1 MENSKEKEKPSEN
14 NKNEL
19 KPIENITV
27 LKEWEVFPKNKT
39 EKNPYRQISFDMGDE
54 NYTLTY
60 VDTSVENVGK
70 RFEVSL
76 YLTDSKEQAYFY
88 YLNETPYEDD
98 RLEEKEWLFIN
109 PEYLLEEMW
118 YSLTCNEELKDFFL
132 KKDYC
137 ELFPEQYGKPLP
149 ELPMDDKNI
158 PDVELIVNNSFH
170 YHKHNTAEDTL
181 PQPIVFKNYKDVE
194 CDSHG
199 KEEKRAEH
207 IIKIFKEKNIP
218 CLFEEIKFKN
228 GNKEVKLSLEEDNT
242 FQNPFLKF
250 KTEGDQIKE
259 IKYFENIQPVTK
271 KTMKNVLNDFEE
283 LPELLI
289 LGKENGE
296 YELGYKYIENLKKEL
311 INGTHN
317 KGFITTEKMNDILM
331 NAFEKVETPLSKT
344 NPVKFEKVKD
354 FVKRKIESQK
364 TDYKGYANNLN
375 LNFNISDS
383 GITKYRTAEEY
394 RREKQEQKNKNNF
407 QKY

>member
-27 LKEWEVFPKNKT
+27 LKEWEVFPKNKV

-60 VDTSVENVGK
+60 VDTSIENVGK

-98 RLEEKEWLFIN
+98 RLEEKEWLFVN
-109 PEYLLEEMW
+109 PEYLSEEMW
-118 YSLTCNEELKDFFL
+118 ESLTCNEELKDFFL

-194 CDSHG
+194 CDDHG
-199 KEEKRAEH
+199 K
-207 IIKIFKEKNIP
+207 KEKNVP

-250 KTEGDQIKE
+250 KTEGNQIKE
-259 IKYFENIQPVTK
+259 IKYFENIQPVTE

-296 YELGYKYIENLKKEL
+296 YELGYKYVENLKKEL
-311 INGTHN
+311 INETRN
-317 KGFITTEKMNDILM
+317 KEFITSEKMDGILR

-344 NPVKFEKVKD
+344 NPTKFEKVKD

-364 TDYKGYANNLN
+364 TDYKGYTNNLN

-394 RREKQEQKNKNNF
+394 KRKKEKQENQKSI

>member
-1 MENSKEKEKPSEN
+1 MENNKEKEKPLGN

-60 VDTSVENVGK
+60 VDTSIENVGK

-98 RLEEKEWLFIN
+98 RLEEKEWLFVN
-109 PEYLLEEMW
+109 PEYLSEEMW
-118 YSLTCNEELKDFFL
+118 ESLTCNEEL
-132 KKDYC
+132 KDYC

-218 CLFEEIKFKN
+218 CLFEETKFKN
-228 GNKEVKLSLEEDNT
+228 GNKEIKLSLEEDNT

-250 KTEGDQIKE
+250 KTEGNQIKE
-259 IKYFENIQPVTK
+259 IKYFENIQPVTE

-317 KGFITTEKMNDILM
+317 KGFITAEKMNDILR
-331 NAFEKVETPLSKT
+331 NAFKKVETPLSKT
-344 NPVKFEKVKD
+344 NSTKFEKVKD

-394 RREKQEQKNKNNF
+394 RREKQEQKNKNSF